1 MNRSGAWPSGGTG
14 PSAHGAPGLCP
25 PWPGFGGRNQI
36 RRHRGFREAG
46 RPPLPSV
53 PGGEHPSTGGGGGTR
68 PSLSACIRDQGGED
82 LCHFAPGLPGCVP
95 GTPSPGGSPPLSGG
109 GKAPCGL
116 PPRLCIPRHRGD
128 QPAGRQQGPLR
139 DASLWAPG
147 WAYVPSASWR
157 RAAGSAPARPS
168 PALQPALRAR

>member
-1 MNRSGAWPSGGTG
+1 MEPGHLEGQGLLPTGPPGCARPGPGLGAVIKSGGTAG
-14 PSAHGAPGLCP
+14 SGRPGGRLCP
-25 PWPGFGGRNQI
+25 LCRAGSTPAPEGEEGPALPSLPASETR
-36 RRHRGFREAG
+36 AG
-46 RPPLPSV
+46 RISVTSPLGCLAVCLGPPALGGPLPCLV
-53 PGGEHPSTGGGGGTR
+53 G
-68 PSLSACIRDQGGED
+68 D
-82 LCHFAPGLPGCVP
+82 
-95 GTPSPGGSPPLSGG
+95 
-109 GKAPCGL
+109 KAPCGL

>member
-25 PWPGFGGRNQI
+25 PWPRFGGRNQI

-46 RPPLPSV
+46 RPPLPSCRAGST
-53 PGGEHPSTGGGGGTR
+53 PAPEGEEGPAL
-68 PSLSACIRDQGGED
+68 PSLPASETRAGRISVTSPLGCLAVCLGPPALGG
-82 LCHFAPGLPGCVP
+82 PLPCLVGD
-95 GTPSPGGSPPLSGG
+95 
-109 GKAPCGL
+109 KAPCGL

-147 WAYVPSASWR
+147 WAYVPSTSWR